1 MGPINKQWI
10 EDNGDDWAGGRID
23 VYGTD
28 NPYGEEIG
36 VPIMKG
42 YDWFR
47 FSMWL
52 WKFETDTVW
61 TLKELTEEY
70 EKTNPKI
77 TWFKRE

>member
-1 MGPINKQWI
+1 MLFRS
-10 EDNGDDWAGGRID
+10 GDDWAGGRID

-36 VPIMKG
+36 VPIMKV

-52 WKFETDTVW
+52 WKFQTDTVW
-61 TLKELTEEY
+61 TLDELVTEY
-70 EKTNPKI
+70 EKTNPAI
-77 TWFKRE
+77 TWWKKP